1 MILAETGVSVFSS
14 LFENFW
20 VVLLLKTVAVMG
32 FFLVVPLGV
41 GYVEHK
47 GLAHMQAR
55 LGPMEAGA
63 FHGWAQLVAD
73 GVKFIQKED
82 VIPAAADRHVFSL
95 APAVAMIPYIAIL
108 VVLPISDSWFAENL
122 DVGIFFVLAMSSV
135 SVIGVMMAG
144 WSSANKFS
152 LIGALRAAAQLI
164 AYELPLVIAAAAVV
178 MQAGTLSMIGI
189 VEAQHSLW
197 FIIPQLPGFLIFM
210 MAAFAEL
217 QRPPFDMPIADSEII
232 FGAYTEYTGLK
243 FAFFLLAE
251 YGGIVAF
258 SGIASRAV
266 PGRLPAAAGHPDPG
280 PVDDDGQDRRAR
292 LLLHL
297 APGHVSAAARGPAPA
312 VLLAGVDPAVV
323 GPDHGRGRGEGGVLD
338 GRADAE
344 ASGTGLGLA
353 KGLSVTLKTMLQPA
367 VTQQYPR
374 VKPDLPPRTRG
385 VIALKEANC
394 TVCYKCSRECP
405 DWCIYIDAHKETH
418 DPAGG
423 GRARSQKVLD
433 RFAIDYALCMY
444 CGICVEVC
452 PFDALFWSP
461 EFEYGE
467 YDIDLMTHE
476 KERLEEWTYTVL
488 PPPALEDGAVPT
500 EEQAS

>member
-1 MILAETGVSVFSS
+1 MSS
-14 LFENFW
+14 NFW

-32 FFLVVPLGV
+32 FFLVVPLGI
-41 GYVEHK
+41 GYIEHK

-55 LGPMEAGA
+55 LGPMEAGR

-82 VIPAAADRHVFSL
+82 VVPAAADRNVFSL

-189 VEAQHSLW
+189 VEAQESLW
-197 FIIPQLPGFLIFM
+197 YVIPQFPGFLIFM
-210 MAAFAEL
+210 MASFAEL

-258 SGIASRAV
+258 SGIAAV
-266 PGRLPAAAGHPDPG
+266 LYLGGYQPLPGIPIPG
-280 PVDDDGQDRRAR
+280 PLMMMGKIGALAFFFIWLRA
-292 LLLHL
+292 
-297 APGHVSAAARGPAPA
+297 
-312 VLLAGVDPAVV
+312 
-323 GPDHGRGRGEGGVLD
+323 
-338 GRADAE
+338 
-344 ASGTGLGLA
+344 T
-353 KGLSVTLKTMLQPA
+353 
-367 VTQQYPR
+367 YPR
-374 VKPDLPPRTRG
+374 LREDQLQRFSWLALIPLSLALIMG
-385 VIALKEANC
+385 VAVA
-394 TVCYKCSRECP
+394 
-405 DWCIYIDAHKETH
+405 
-418 DPAGG
+418 
-423 GRARSQKVLD
+423 KVA
-433 RFAIDYALCMY
+433 F
-444 CGICVEVC
+444 
-452 PFDALFWSP
+452 
-461 EFEYGE
+461 
-467 YDIDLMTHE
+467 
-476 KERLEEWTYTVL
+476 
-488 PPPALEDGAVPT
+488 
-500 EEQAS
+500 

>member
-1 MILAETGVSVFSS
+1 VILAETGVSVFSS
-14 LFENFW
+14 LFQNFW
-20 VVLLLKTVAVMG
+20 VVLLLKTIAVMG

-55 LGPMEAGA
+55 LGPMEAGR

-82 VIPAAADRHVFSL
+82 VIPAAADRNVFSL

-189 VEAQHSLW
+189 VEAQQDLW

-210 MAAFAEL
+210 IAAFAEL

-258 SGIASRAV
+258 SGIAAV
-266 PGRLPAAAGHPDPG
+266 LYLGGYQPLPGIPIPG
-280 PVDDDGQDRRAR
+280 PLMMMGKIGALAFFFIWLRATYPR
-292 LLLHL
+292 LREDQLQRF
-297 APGHVSAAARGPAPA
+297 SW
-312 VLLAGVDPAVV
+312 
-323 GPDHGRGRGEGGVLD
+323 
-338 GRADAE
+338 
-344 ASGTGLGLA
+344 LGLIPLSLALIMGVAVA
-353 KGLSVTLKTMLQPA
+353 KVA
-367 VTQQYPR
+367 
-374 VKPDLPPRTRG
+374 
-385 VIALKEANC
+385 
-394 TVCYKCSRECP
+394 
-405 DWCIYIDAHKETH
+405 
-418 DPAGG
+418 
-423 GRARSQKVLD
+423 
-433 RFAIDYALCMY
+433 F
-444 CGICVEVC
+444 
-452 PFDALFWSP
+452 
-461 EFEYGE
+461 
-467 YDIDLMTHE
+467 
-476 KERLEEWTYTVL
+476 
-488 PPPALEDGAVPT
+488 
-500 EEQAS
+500 